1 MIVAYKTDI
10 CMIVHNDITHDSRVQ
25 KEATSLTSQGW
36 NVLVVG
42 IMLGNYADIS
52 QEETING
59 YRIKR
64 VRPPFRAT
72 GTFKKII
79 QLIIT
84 LPLVFLALRSAKAR
98 SYHGHDFVGL
108 LILALAG
115 IWNTP
120 IVYDSHE
127 LFFEQ
132 KNAFLPKNVK
142 LIGQKVEK
150 YLAQRSVK
158 TITVS
163 EGIAKE
169 FVQRYQ
175 IESVVVR
182 NLIDLRTIQQ
192 QSALSYNTADKKV
205 IVHSGS
211 ITFGRHLPE
220 LISALP
226 YLSDNV
232 ILVLMGDGS
241 LSTSL
246 VAQAKTLG
254 VSEKLKIVRSVQ
266 PNEVVATLAQA
277 DVGLALITSEFL
289 SYYYALPNK
298 FFESISAGLP
308 VLTSQNPDMKALV
321 EQHNIGLSCDPT
333 NPESIADAIKEI
345 LIPENYAHYKANVD
359 IARQDLTWE
368 HEEKKLIAI
377 YKAIL

>member
-1 MIVAYKTDI
+1 MTHKTDI

-25 KEATSLTSQGW
+25 KEATSLASQGW

-42 IMLGNYADIS
+42 IMLGNYADIP

-84 LPLVFLALRSAKAR
+84 LPLVFLALRRAKAR

-246 VAQAKTLG
+246 VAQAETLG
-254 VSEKLKIVRSVQ
+254 VSEKLKIVRSVK

-321 EQHNIGLSCDPT
+321 EQYNIGLSCDPT